1 MKGRSIIAR
10 EAVTTV
16 TIDRDVHMARVAD
29 GYRWLAGKRSRE
41 EVDAAEAIA
50 RSGIELGAVAFPI
63 ALADF
68 ERTLLPSFSDAVR
81 SAVTKRLVKANVIRL
96 SMKGKGVRALGGNV
110 READGHSPS

>member
-10 EAVTTV
+10 ETVTTV
-16 TIDRDVHMARVAD
+16 TSAQDVHLARVAD

-68 ERTLLPSFSDAVR
+68 ERMLLPSCSDAVR
-81 SAVTKRLVKANVIRL
+81 SAVTKRLVKSNVIRL
-96 SMKGKGVRALGGNV
+96 SMKGRGVTVWIGGIAL
-110 READGHSPS
+110 